1 MSSVIYKTPDKR
13 QAILPFLS
21 GVFFECKSNKKR
33 ENSSLSKGMS
43 SKVIIQE
50 FDIPVGEILLGAL
63 GNQLCLC
70 DWKCNKHR
78 SQNDNRI
85 KRLLGVGYESI
96 TPIYNKVV
104 DSSFNKVRDSSFL
117 TIQRASQ
124 ELREYV
130 SGERKSFDV
139 PLLMVGT
146 DFQKR
151 VWQALM
157 SIPYGSIVSYMDI
170 ARRIG
175 NPKSVRAVAQA
186 IGSNPIS
193 ILVPCHRVVGCNGRL
208 TGYAGGVEAKRFL
221 LQLEDST
228 RLV

>member
-1 MSSVIYKTPDKR
+1 MTMVSTNIVVCQHLAT
-13 QAILPFLS
+13 
-21 GVFFECKSNKKR
+21 
-33 ENSSLSKGMS
+33 
-43 SKVIIQE
+43 
-50 FDIPVGEILLGAL
+50 PVGQVTLGAI
-63 GNQLCLC
+63 GGQLCLC
-70 DWKCNKHR
+70 DWENSKR
-78 SQNDNRI
+78 RIRNDNRL
-85 KRLLGVGYESI
+85 KCLLKAEYLDFAFADG
-96 TPIYNKVV
+96 NM
-104 DSSFNKVRDSSFL
+104 NRDL
-117 TIQRASQ
+117 LVLHKAEQ
-124 ELREYV
+124 ELYEYF
-130 SGERKSFDV
+130 SGKRKSFGI

-157 SIPYGSIVSYMDI
+157 SISYGSTVSYMDI

-186 IGSNPIS
+186 IGSNPLS
-193 ILVPCHRVVGCNGRL
+193 IFVPCHRVVGSDGTL